1 MTITLIKP
9 KKPGIEEWIITILD
23 TTDFKTHLCISA
35 SVKHPRSEKY
45 SGRFN
50 IAYYKGSGALNTDS
64 DGYSWNSYIEKM
76 INGVDVPKEIIERAL
91 KKPIIVSVMFHVGTN
106 PMNQTKNMNDY
117 FGYRVF
123 AQTTE
128 R

>member
-1 MTITLIKP
+1 MTITLIRP
-9 KKPGIEEWIITILD
+9 KKPRIEEWIITVLN
-23 TTDFKTHLCISA
+23 TTDFKTHLSFSA

-50 IAYYKGSGALNTDS
+50 IEYYSGSGALNTDS
-64 DGYSWNSYIEKM
+64 DGYGWNSYIAKDLKDP
-76 INGVDVPKEIIERAL
+76 NEIIKNAL
-91 KKPIIVSVMFHVGTN
+91 KKPIIVAVMFHVGTN
-106 PMNQTKNMNDY
+106 PMNQTKDLNDY
-117 FGYRVF
+117 FGCRVF